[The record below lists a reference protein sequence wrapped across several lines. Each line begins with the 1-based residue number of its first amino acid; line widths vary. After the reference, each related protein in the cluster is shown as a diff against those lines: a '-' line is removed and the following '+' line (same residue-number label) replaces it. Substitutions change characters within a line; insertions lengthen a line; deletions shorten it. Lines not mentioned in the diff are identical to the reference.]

1 MNLKAGGLECCY
13 IFLLHSEVWL
23 FYGFGAAEAQY
34 KAGDHLEKQ
43 GSKMENDCTATESLS
58 LTGGRNRALTLKN
71 SGEKGLHAIAAS
83 TYLQYL

>member
-34 KAGDHLEKQ
+34 KAGDHLENQ
-43 GSKMENDCTATESLS
+43 D
-58 LTGGRNRALTLKN
+58 
-71 SGEKGLHAIAAS
+71 GE
-83 TYLQYL
+83 